1 MVPFLS
7 KLPSEHEKLTKLKEV
22 VGRCGGLPLAI
33 LHVGDLMS
41 GRGESVTVQELS
53 AVLEQISQ
61 YQTPWSESFA
71 NQESDE
77 HLKEFLSYFR
87 LFPRN
92 FDIPVR
98 RLITLFVAE
107 GLVQECPD
115 KKETLERIAENYLSD
130 LIDRNLIQV
139 AEKKI
144 DGKVKTC
151 CLPSAL
157 REQIAELLIIL
168 TITLRVLMMF
178 MSILIHQVLM

>member
-1 MVPFLS
+1 MKNLQS
-7 KLPSEHEKLTKLKEV
+7 WKEV

-71 NQESDE
+71 NQESAE

-98 RLITLFVAE
+98 RLITLLQRGWCKNV
-107 GLVQECPD
+107 LTR
-115 KKETLERIAENYLSD
+115 KKRRNALQRIIY
-130 LIDRNLIQV
+130 
-139 AEKKI
+139 
-144 DGKVKTC
+144 
-151 CLPSAL
+151 
-157 REQIAELLIIL
+157 QI
-168 TITLRVLMMF
+168 
-178 MSILIHQVLM
+178 